1 MVRVVGLALV
11 VLAGCGGLVQAQG
24 TTGDGDSGA
33 TSAASE
39 GDSAGPSSGATPDP
53 DTSGSGS
60 GGQDGV
66 VPSEDSS
73 SGSPPESSTGSGSG
87 SGSESDGDSASSD
100 GGSSDAGPPDCG
112 DGKKDGSED
121 CDDANASEI
130 DGCTSA
136 CTIGPIGLAYGNA
149 STTEEGGGNHT
160 MVTPFSDDCPEGQ
173 VLTGLTGRL
182 TSQGLGAAVVL
193 GRVQGECSTLSL
205 QDADPTAVDSAAGAS
220 LIEHGG
226 FQEGGNWQLTCPDG
240 SVITEL
246 EGRAGSI
253 IDSLEVTCTPLQI
266 DGTGSAQSLELG
278 AASTEGPAGGNGGA
292 PFGPVA
298 CPNGE
303 IAAGLAG
310 DTNSYVIR
318 LALRCRSLEL
328 AYP

>member
-1 MVRVVGLALV
+1 MVRVVGFALV

-33 TSAASE
+33 TSAAPD
-39 GDSAGPSSGATPDP
+39 DSGPSSGATPDP

-60 GGQDGV
+60 GSGGQDGV
-66 VPSEDSS
+66 VPTGDSS

-87 SGSESDGDSASSD
+87 SESDGASASSD
-100 GGSSDAGPPDCG
+100 GGSADGGPPDCG
-112 DGKKDGSED
+112 DGKKDGGED

-136 CTIGPIGLAYGNA
+136 CAIGPIGLQYGDA
-149 STTEEGGGNHT
+149 STTEEDGGNGT
-160 MVTPFSDDCPEGQ
+160 NVTPFSDDCPEGQ

-193 GRVQGECSTLSL
+193 GRIQGECSALSL
-205 QDADPTAVDSAAGAS
+205 QDADPTAIDSAPGAS

-226 FQEGGNWQLTCPDG
+226 FQEGGDWQLTCPDG
-240 SVITEL
+240 SVITEF

-266 DGTGSAQSLELG
+266 DGTGSSQSLELG
-278 AASTEGPAGGNGGA
+278 TPSTEGPAGGNGGA
-292 PFGPVA
+292 DFGPVA